1 MTMMLWAAALAW
13 LTAKPDL
20 PLPSP
25 VRPPQ
30 VTMQV
35 RPCAPAIDPKAW
47 VVLACE
53 LSVPE
58 GWHIYWRNPG
68 SSGAPTSVVVDTPDG
83 FEVKPVVFPRP
94 EIFSDPGGATYG
106 YTGQVTLLIPI
117 YPPDRPEDRPLVEF
131 RIQADWLVCREACF
145 AGSAEATVRLPWGD
159 PAVGRVELDP
169 WATALLA
176 EARWPRPLS
185 VRPATTARYE
195 DGMLVVTGPTTR
207 AGEIG
212 FLPDPT
218 PGVTLGRP
226 TITTNQSRFTLSV
239 PVELEM
245 NNTLGESPLARGLLT
260 FGDRAT
266 MPSFEVSVSLP
277 ENASSTDRQLAP
289 PPDHA
294 KE

>member
-1 MTMMLWAAALAW
+1 
-13 LTAKPDL
+13 
-20 PLPSP
+20 
-25 VRPPQ
+25 
-30 VTMQV
+30 
-35 RPCAPAIDPKAW
+35 
-47 VVLACE
+47 
-53 LSVPE
+53 
-58 GWHIYWRNPG
+58 
-68 SSGAPTSVVVDTPDG
+68 
-83 FEVKPVVFPRP
+83 
-94 EIFSDPGGATYG
+94 
-106 YTGQVTLLIPI
+106 
-117 YPPDRPEDRPLVEF
+117 
-131 RIQADWLVCREACF
+131 
-145 AGSAEATVRLPWGD
+145 
-159 PAVGRVELDP
+159 
-169 WATALLA
+169 
-176 EARWPRPLS
+176 
-185 VRPATTARYE
+185 
-195 DGMLVVTGPTTR
+195 MLVVTGPTTR